1 MYASVIKVQATGYLS
16 RSERKSVMNTSSVKT
31 LVRISYA
38 LFALAGLFG
47 VAAVIGG
54 HSNAFMTGFLALAG
68 ALVYAK
74 AEKAAS
80 K

>member
-1 MYASVIKVQATGYLS
+1 
-16 RSERKSVMNTSSVKT
+16 MNTSSVKT
-31 LVRISYA
+31 LVRISYV
-38 LFALAGLFG
+38 LFVLAGLFG
-47 VAAVIGG
+47 ITAIVGG

>member
-1 MYASVIKVQATGYLS
+1 MSTSDIKSLLY
-16 RSERKSVMNTSSVKT
+16 
-31 LVRISYA
+31 ISYT
-38 LFALAGLFG
+38 LFALAGIFG
-47 VAAVIGG
+47 VSAVVGG
-54 HSNAFMTGFLALAG
+54 HSNAFVTGLLGLAG